1 MPNNPTGLFNNE
13 YPYTDFHELNL
24 SWVITK
30 IKILMDQVKNLEDWR
45 ATHEAEYLELKDLY
59 DAVMSG
65 NFPPSIV
72 AAFEDWMYR
81 NAIELVGKLVKHVYF
96 GLTNDGYFCAF
107 IPENWQD
114 VQFDTVS
121 NFDDPLYG
129 HLMLIYD

>member
-1 MPNNPTGLFNNE
+1 MPTGIFNNE

-24 SWVITK
+24 TWIIER

-45 ATHEAEYLELKDLY
+45 ADHEQEYQELKDLY

-72 AAFEDWMYR
+72 QAFEDWMSR

-96 GLTNDGYFCAF
+96 GLTDNGYFCAF
-107 IPENWQD
+107 IPDNWSD
-114 VQFDTVS
+114 ITFDTIDVA
-121 NFDDPLYG
+121 DDPLYG
-129 HLMLIYD
+129 HLMLMYD

>member
-24 SWVITK
+24 SWVITR
-30 IKILMDQVKNLEDWR
+30 IKALMDQVKNLEDWR
-45 ATHEAEYLELKDLY
+45 ATHEAEYQELKDLY

-81 NAIELVGKLVKHVYF
+81 NAIDLVGKLVKHVYF

-114 VQFDTVS
+114 IQFDTVS
-121 NFDDPLYG
+121 DFDDPLFG

>member
-1 MPNNPTGLFNNE
+1 MFNQ
-13 YPYTDFHELNL
+13 YPYINENDLNL
-24 SWVITK
+24 DYLLK
-30 IKILMDQVKNLEDWR
+30 HIKELMRRVSTLEDWR
-45 ATHEAEYLELKDLY
+45 NDHEDEYQELKDLY

-72 AAFEDWMYR
+72 QAFEDWMSR

-107 IPENWQD
+107 IPDNWSD
-114 VQFDTVS
+114 ITFDTI
-121 NFDDPLYG
+121 DDFNDSLFG

>member
-1 MPNNPTGLFNNE
+1 MS
-13 YPYTDFHELNL
+13 YTDFDFPHTHFYDSDLRELICTIKTLIGKVESLEEWRKEHEP
-24 SWVITK
+24 
-30 IKILMDQVKNLEDWR
+30 
-45 ATHEAEYLELKDLY
+45 EYQELKELY

-72 AAFEDWMYR
+72 QAFEDWMSR

-107 IPENWQD
+107 IPDNWSD
-114 VQFDTVS
+114 ITFDTV
-121 NFDDPLYG
+121 NDFDDPLYG

>member
-1 MPNNPTGLFNNE
+1 MS
-13 YPYTDFHELNL
+13 YTDFDFPHTHFYDSDLREL
-24 SWVITK
+24 ICK
-30 IKILMDQVKNLEDWR
+30 IKTIMGKVESLEEWR
-45 ATHEAEYLELKDLY
+45 REHEPEYQELKALY

-72 AAFEDWMYR
+72 QAFEDWMSR

-107 IPENWQD
+107 IPDNWSD
-114 VQFDTVS
+114 ITFDTV
-121 NFDDPLYG
+121 NDFDDPLYG